1 VWRCM
6 GRDNRILEYDPDYA
20 KHEMKHR
27 EYLQNPGLFKQAVPI
42 IHQPTLAKIHLN
54 FRLTYLKD
62 VVGRVYLV
70 LPISNMC
77 YILPISNM
85 CYILSH
91 HPPRQGAT
99 LLLAAFALCAGAC
112 VQVLPVVECGRRKQ
126 GCEAGSS
133 LAALSRLMEGCRQSA
148 AWFMCRET
156 ETKVGTCGGWQ
167 VMARYIDDISFSTMR
182 ELILLNNVEII
193 AHIQADTPFLNKLF
207 QVCPSCAV
215 LLCGGARQRRALA

>member
-1 VWRCM
+1 VAVELVACIPVLYLCLPTRLPLPTWLPFATTCVGVVGYVWRCM

-27 EYLQNPGLFKQAVPI
+27 EYLQSPGLFKQAVPI
-42 IHQPTLAKIHLN
+42 THQPTLAKIHLN

-77 YILPISNM
+77 YIL
-85 CYILSH
+85 SH

-112 VQVLPVVECGRRKQ
+112 VQVHVCSCSLWWSVGGENKGVKQ
-126 GCEAGSS
+126 APRW
-133 LAALSRLMEGCRQSA
+133 L
-148 AWFMCRET
+148 
-156 ETKVGTCGGWQ
+156 
-167 VMARYIDDISFSTMR
+167 
-182 ELILLNNVEII
+182 
-193 AHIQADTPFLNKLF
+193 H
-207 QVCPSCAV
+207 
-215 LLCGGARQRRALA
+215 